1 MKTLS
6 DESIVKLYLER
17 NELAIEETAKK
28 YSAYLEKVAFNI
40 LSDREDAKESVN
52 DTYLAAWD
60 SIPPHRPVAL
70 STYLS
75 KLTRRISIDI
85 IRKKNRDKRKAGEYA
100 LSLSELCDFSSNSP
114 QPDEEAETKL
124 LTEKISDYLREIK
137 PEARNVFIGRYFYFD
152 SVRDI
157 ARYCKISESKVKTL
171 LHRTRTDLRQYL
183 EKEGY
188 FI

>member
-1 MKTLS
+1 MNTLS
-6 DESIVKLYLER
+6 DEAIVDLYFER
-17 NELAIEETAKK
+17 NELAISETGKK

-40 LSDREDAKESVN
+40 LSDREDSKESVN
-52 DTYLAAWD
+52 DTYLAAWN
-60 SIPPHRPVAL
+60 SIPPHRPSTL

-85 IRKKNRDKRKAGEYA
+85 YRKKNSEKRKASEYS
-100 LSLSELCDFSSNSP
+100 LSLSELSDCISTTP
-114 QPDEEAETKL
+114 QPDDELETKL
-124 LTEKISDYLREIK
+124 LSEKISDFLRKTK
-137 PEARNVFIGRYFYFD
+137 PEARNVFIGRYYYFD

-171 LHRTRTDLRQYL
+171 LHRTRAELRKHL
-183 EKEGY
+183 EKEGF